1 MTRRIEPAPA
11 QRVRGTRLATALR
24 AGADGEGL
32 AVEPVFAAPRDG
44 PDAFR
49 VRGLSATG
57 FLGDGRPGLAV
68 DLHLHRLA
76 APDLL
81 EPVVVAD
88 RRLHDVRHRGAAV
101 DDDPLAVFRALGAE
115 HRHAA
120 RLDGLAHA
128 AGQRSGLAVAGAR
141 G

>member
-57 FLGDGRPGLAV
+57 FLGAGLLVFFGAAGRSTAAPATAGLAS
-68 DLHLHRLA
+68 
-76 APDLL
+76 PSI
-81 EPVVVAD
+81 
-88 RRLHDVRHRGAAV
+88 
-101 DDDPLAVFRALGAE
+101 FIFT
-115 HRHAA
+115 
-120 RLDGLAHA
+120 GLPP
-128 AGQRSGLAVAGAR
+128 QISSSR
-141 G
+141 